1 MDTEINA
8 QTYESADAIPDVMT
22 PGGARTAPQDAG
34 EVLDENMAQRGAEQ
48 DMLRAQQRGEV
59 GQQTTQHKPS
69 AANPGEGLPP
79 NPTGS
84 ESQSSPDASSGANVD
99 GADQGPS
106 NGETYDSGK
115 TLDDAAEKKTL
126 NETETVPRTELLALA
141 AEFQN
146 FRNATNRRVEEARD
160 RAARGVL
167 EDLLPVLDNLEMGL
181 RFVRDAK
188 DTESMRQGIEFIAQQ
203 FRDVM
208 KSHGVEPIAS
218 QGQMFDPLRH
228 DAIEQVESE
237 AAEGTVVEESQS
249 GYLYKGQILRPAR
262 VKVAGK

>member
-8 QTYESADAIPDVMT
+8 QTYNPTQNGDDATT
-22 PGGARTAPQDAG
+22 PGGARTAPQNADA
-34 EVLDENMAQRGAEQ
+34 VMDENIAQRGAEQ
-48 DMLRAQQRGEV
+48 EMQQAQQNGEVAQQR
-59 GQQTTQHKPS
+59 TQHKPS
-69 AANPGEGLPP
+69 AGNPSEGLPP

-84 ESQSSPDASSGANVD
+84 ESQSSPQSNATGGAENLDAANEN
-99 GADQGPS
+99 GP
-106 NGETYDSGK
+106 
-115 TLDDAAEKKTL
+115 TLGDVAEKKTL
-126 NETETVPRTELLALA
+126 IDTDVVPRSELLALA

-146 FRNATNRRVEEARD
+146 FRNAANRRQDEARN
-160 RAARGVL
+160 RAARGVI

-181 RFVRDAK
+181 KYVRDAK
-188 DTESMRQGIEFIAQQ
+188 DAESMRQGIEFIAQQ

-218 QGQMFDPLRH
+218 QGQPFDPLRH
-228 DAIEQVESE
+228 DAIEQIPSD
-237 AAEGTVVEESQS
+237 APEGTIVEEAQS